1 MQAQGGALPETPLDP
16 DQSLE
21 LLAEVALAYQQHG
34 DHPRY
39 FARVPGPC
47 SFAVVLGECMGTG
60 FNTISASWGGGS
72 GPATIELV
80 VIEWLRQMIG
90 MPEGTEG
97 VLLSAFNSWVK
108 KPQKRVFLTKQSAS
122 TLCAWSMRIECLIGN
137 KTGKTRRQLTDRFTA
152 YFRDSIREL
161 LARRSRSSAQSAP
174 SEYPEDTR

>member
-97 VLLSAFNSWVK
+97 VLLSAFNSWRNGGCK
-108 KPQKRVFLTKQSAS
+108 KGEEFPFHTVHLRRPGYQQSLVSAPV
-122 TLCAWSMRIECLIGN
+122 APLIPVLVSVN
-137 KTGKTRRQLTDRFTA
+137 V
-152 YFRDSIREL
+152 
-161 LARRSRSSAQSAP
+161 AQSP
-174 SEYPEDTR
+174 SAA